1 MRPDEPSGPD
11 LAGVVADATAA
22 GLPHVVIGGFSVVF
36 HGYVR
41 ATRDSDLLIPD
52 GSDADA
58 AIVRFLDLA
67 EGARAHD
74 GKRLAEAD
82 MAGQHQLRVITR
94 HGLVDLVRGGVA
106 PLDFATVSERAI
118 AVEWAGQTVR
128 VAALPSVVGFKR
140 LARRPQD
147 EVDLAELEA
156 IHGELPVEP
165 IPGVDSEPLSVT
177 PSNRSSSGS
186 VRSGPR

>member
-1 MRPDEPSGPD
+1 MPRCC
-11 LAGVVADATAA
+11 
-22 GLPHVVIGGFSVVF
+22 
-36 HGYVR
+36 
-41 ATRDSDLLIPD
+41 
-52 GSDADA
+52 
-58 AIVRFLDLA
+58 
-67 EGARAHD
+67 AHD

-165 IPGVDSEPLSVT
+165 IPGVDS
-177 PSNRSSSGS
+177 
-186 VRSGPR
+186 